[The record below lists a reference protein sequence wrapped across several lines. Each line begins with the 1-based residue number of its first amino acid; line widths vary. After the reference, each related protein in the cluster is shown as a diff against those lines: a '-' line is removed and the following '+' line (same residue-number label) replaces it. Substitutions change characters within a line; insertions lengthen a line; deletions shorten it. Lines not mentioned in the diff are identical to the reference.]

1 MFKVRHGQV
10 LYEKGGRPR
19 LVDEELVEVVRNYII
34 DNEDISDE
42 NLKQYIRQEYDFS
55 HKRKKNEAVDD
66 EEECDDVK
74 YKIKR
79 HALYRFVRK
88 LRDATYADTILE

>member
-19 LVDEELVEVVRNYII
+19 LVDEELVEVV
-34 DNEDISDE
+34 NEDISDE

-55 HKRKKNEAVDD
+55 HKRKKNEAVND

-79 HALYRFVRK
+79 HTLYRFVRK
-88 LRDATYADTILE
+88 LRDETYADTILA